1 MQSPVETCTALVLD
15 GLCGNALRGVE
26 LCQRHRIGLYVYE
39 CVFCV
44 FCVCMCVVC
53 VLCVLCV
60 HVHVSVCIYVFTYNT
75 YTYIHTSVVTE
86 AAFSM
91 HVVYAYVCMYIHTY
105 ACTYAYT
112 HADKHTPTHPPTHV
126 PPLFL
131 RKSSFIHTHTTFCV
145 FLYIC
150 VCIYT
155 YVPLSQPWPEQKP
168 VPREPGA
175 HSRKSV
181 PNCALYITPPES

>member
-1 MQSPVETCTALVLD
+1 MHVCCVCFVCFVCACACVCVY
-15 GLCGNALRGVE
+15 LCIYVQYIHIHTY
-26 LCQRHRIGLYVYE
+26 LCRHRGRFFNA
-39 CVFCV
+39 C
-44 FCVCMCVVC
+44 
-53 VLCVLCV
+53 
-60 HVHVSVCIYVFTYNT
+60 SVCICMYV
-75 YTYIHTSVVTE
+75 YT
-86 AAFSM
+86 
-91 HVVYAYVCMYIHTY
+91 YVCMYIRVYTRRQTHT
-105 ACTYAYT
+105 
-112 HADKHTPTHPPTHV
+112 HPPPTHV

-131 RKSSFIHTHTTFCV
+131 RQSSFIHTHTTFCV